1 MMDAER
7 RRKARLRPKS
17 LTFVAVRPEFAR
29 LGKLLDISK
38 GGLCFQYMSEEDQK
52 GDGTLLKV
60 DVFIS
65 QNGYYLPRV
74 PCRVIY
80 DTKIKKGMISTTGL
94 KLRRC
99 GLKFEGLTEEQAD
112 QIELYLKSHAG

>member
-52 GDGTLLKV
+52 VDGTLLKV

-74 PCRVIY
+74 PCREIY
-80 DTKIKKGMISTTGL
+80 DTKIKKGMVSTTG
-94 KLRRC
+94 
-99 GLKFEGLTEEQAD
+99 
-112 QIELYLKSHAG
+112 